1 MDILAHA
8 MWAAAG
14 AAILR
19 RKVNI
24 SEKSLYGIVLLAVL
38 PDVLPLIPLFGWVA
52 VGDGS
57 IQAVPGYLLAAPGT
71 EPVLPP
77 IVQYLT
83 HHLHCTTHSAIVA
96 GGVSLLLSIFNRQWC
111 IPLLGWWSHII
122 IDVFSHSNDYYPA
135 PVLYPITYRGF
146 DGIAWNGTTFMLL
159 NYLVLG
165 ALCIWLL
172 RTRNRNAPQASVPS
186 DKS

>member
-57 IQAVPGYLLAAPGT
+57 IQAVPGYLLATPGT

-111 IPLLGWWSHII
+111 IPLLGW
-122 IDVFSHSNDYYPA
+122 
-135 PVLYPITYRGF
+135 
-146 DGIAWNGTTFMLL
+146 
-159 NYLVLG
+159 
-165 ALCIWLL
+165 
-172 RTRNRNAPQASVPS
+172 
-186 DKS
+186 